1 MDIKKDYYIK
11 DPVHKEIDFKKDK
24 WILELL
30 ECDEVIRLEGI
41 YQLGVSYK
49 IFPSASHNRLM
60 HSLGTF
66 QVAKKFADFFED
78 KISVYQRKL
87 FLASALL
94 HDIGHGPFSHVFEK
108 ISKINHE
115 EVTKKMILNPYGN
128 IYRVLVKNEIKPM
141 DLIDVYE
148 GNSKYE
154 WISKLIS
161 SNLDVDRIDYMLRDS
176 YFLGTHYG
184 TIDVDFLIERSF
196 LIDNDIY
203 FSDKAINV
211 IESFLLSRYYMHKDI
226 FSNKNTYIYEWV
238 LELILLR
245 LKDLKS
251 QFEIH
256 RNNINYFDLYGNL
269 VFNEEQLDLDKY
281 IKYTDWNF
289 MAFID
294 SLRTIGDKILNGL
307 INTFINHKGV
317 ISITYSDQTLNKVH
331 LKSEQIRNIDK
342 KYLFKVIDRSQKM
355 IYYPGDKNIINIIN
369 VKTNKLYKFNND
381 KFNAFTWNDDI
392 DNKFILVNTNL
403 IN

>member
-1 MDIKKDYYIK
+1 
-11 DPVHKEIDFKKDK
+11 
-24 WILELL
+24 
-30 ECDEVIRLEGI
+30 
-41 YQLGVSYK
+41 
-49 IFPSASHNRLM
+49 
-60 HSLGTF
+60 
-66 QVAKKFADFFED
+66 
-78 KISVYQRKL
+78 
-87 FLASALL
+87 
-94 HDIGHGPFSHVFEK
+94 
-108 ISKINHE
+108 
-115 EVTKKMILNPYGN
+115 MILNPYGN

-269 VFNEEQLDLDKY
+269 VFNEGQLDLDKY

-355 IYYPGDKNIINIIN
+355 IYYPGDKNMINIIN

-381 KFNAFTWNDDI
+381 KFNAFTWNDEI